1 MSHSRINGA
10 FVIRYDGFLQSENW
24 DAFGYA
30 ARRKIIRDILEMLS
44 LDYHQKRHGRIDEE
58 LFDIVSGFTALKR

>member
-1 MSHSRINGA
+1 M
-10 FVIRYDGFLQSENW
+10 IRYDGFLLSENW

-30 ARRKIIRDILEMLS
+30 ARRKNIRDILETLS
-44 LDYHQKRHGRIDEE
+44 LDYHQKRQGRIDEE